1 MLDIGFIREHHD
13 LIKAAVAKKRLKFD
27 LGALLKADDERRALL
42 AEIEGY
48 RAEMNRAS
56 EKIPTLEG
64 AERETILSEMKAV
77 KEKLVEGEAKYEKAK
92 KKYDRL
98 MLDVPNIPDPSVPD
112 GETDAENQEIR
123 KWGDLPQFSFEPK
136 GHIELLEQNGWV
148 DFERGAKV
156 AGFRGNFR
164 MGGAAMLEFAVW
176 QYALELMQGKGFVP
190 VLAPALAK
198 PDFFMGTGW
207 FPQAEED
214 VYKTQDELYLAGTAE
229 VPLMGFHAG
238 EVIVRE
244 ELPKKY
250 VGFSPCYRR
259 EAGSHGKDTRGLYR
273 LHEFYKVEQVILC
286 EASHQTSVAY
296 HEEIVQ
302 AAEELMQ
309 GLEIPYHVVV
319 NCGGDLGLGQVKKY
333 DVEGWLPSEKRY
345 RETHSASYF
354 HDFQSRRLNIRYKD
368 EEGNMKFA
376 HSLNSTV
383 AATPRLLE
391 MILENHQQEDGSI
404 RVPKVLQ
411 KWIGKDVL
419 SR

>member
-1 MLDIGFIREHHD
+1 MLDIGFIREHQD
-13 LIKAAVAKKRLKFD
+13 LIERAATKKRLKFD
-27 LGALLKADDERRALL
+27 VKALMALDTERRELL
-42 AEIEGY
+42 AEVEGY

-56 EKIPTLEG
+56 DKIPTLVG
-64 AERETILSEMKAV
+64 DEREAILTEMKAV
-77 KEKLVEGEAKYEKAK
+77 KEKLALAEAKFDKVK
-92 KKYDRL
+92 KKFDRL

-112 GETDAENQEIR
+112 GETDAENVEVRTWGEI
-123 KWGDLPQFSFEPK
+123 KDFGFTPK
-136 GHIELLEQNGWV
+136 GHIELLEHNGWV
-148 DFERGAKV
+148 DFARGAKV

-176 QYALELMQGKGFVP
+176 QYALELLQSKGFTP
-190 VLAPALAK
+190 VLVPALAK
-198 PDFFMGTGW
+198 PEFFMGTGW

-229 VPLMGFHAG
+229 VPLMGFHSG
-238 EVIVRE
+238 ETIAQS

-286 EASHQTSVAY
+286 EGSHQLSVAL
-296 HEEIVQ
+296 HEEIV
-302 AAEELMQ
+302 ATAEELMQ
-309 GLEIPYHVVV
+309 GLEIPYHVVT

-333 DVEGWLPSEKRY
+333 DVEGWLPSEGRY

-354 HDFQSRRLNIRYKD
+354 HDFQARRLNIRYKD
-368 EEGNMKFA
+368 ESGETKFV